1 MMTELNTSQPNR
13 GHIKGLTTQETPT
26 LETIARRRLQLWTMA
41 LVLLVSIAA
50 VLSLV
55 LFWGNSELSFSTTP
69 GIVYLG
75 VVVLVMLFG
84 AYAISKEFSLRTL
97 TEELME
103 ERVLAAGLTNS
114 LREADVQMNS
124 GRDAK
129 VRLSFEQ
136 VLDTILNCS
145 MDLLEGRSGSIML
158 LHSDNEL
165 RTVCSTGD
173 TAARGARVGLND
185 GIAGKVASSREPVL
199 VLGIFDWAHYESDP
213 QRSASAICVPLVA
226 EDELVGVL
234 NVNAKPQRKYTE
246 NDLRAL
252 SHFGQRAGAA
262 IEAARISR
270 TRPPLGSQGRY
281 HVMHDPLTGLPN
293 RELLLDRVANSIV
306 RRRPPGHAAV
316 LMFLDL
322 DDFKR
327 VNDSLGHSA
336 GDQVLIA
343 LADRLV
349 KSVRSGD
356 SVAHFGGDE
365 FAILL
370 EAKEPSEA
378 TDAAQRIL
386 EDLKKPFSI
395 EDREVKFTASVG
407 IATAKSGEMRPEEL
421 MRNAFTA
428 LHTAKERGRA
438 EIAVFEDSMHHS
450 AMNRLD
456 LEQELRQ
463 AVESGGLDVYFQPL
477 LKLSDLSV
485 YGFEALVR
493 WIHPE
498 KGVISAFNFIP
509 LAEEAGLLPVIDRM
523 VLRRTCTT
531 VRELNRTVFAARPAA
546 AHVNI
551 SPTSIRQPDFVSNLT
566 ADLAETKLDPKHLV
580 LEITESVMMH
590 DIDQAASKL
599 RAIKSMGVRLALDD
613 FGTGYSSLGYLR
625 SFPVDVVKID
635 KFFVDEIETD
645 QGATA
650 LVQAI
655 LRLGLGLTFE
665 VVAEGIE
672 TQGQMRSLVDL
683 GCRYGQGYYLAHPLS
698 TPELTE
704 FLENSGHASW
714 HAENRN

>member
-1 MMTELNTSQPNR
+1 MTERNTSQPGR
-13 GHIKGLTTQETPT
+13 GHIKGLTTLETPT
-26 LETIARRRLQLWTMA
+26 LETIASRRLQLWTMA

-55 LFWGNSELSFSTTP
+55 LFWGNSELSFSVTP

-136 VLDTILNCS
+136 VLDTILSCS
-145 MDLLEGRSGSIML
+145 MDLLEGGSGSIML

-185 GIAGKVASSREPVL
+185 GIAGKVAASREPVL
-199 VLGIFDWAHYESDP
+199 VLGIFDWAHYESDL

-262 IEAARISR
+262 IEAARIYR
-270 TRPPLGSQGRY
+270 AQPPLGSQGRY
-281 HVMHDPLTGLPN
+281 QVMHDPLTGLPN

-378 TDAAQRIL
+378 TEAAQRIL
-386 EDLKKPFSI
+386 EDLEKPFSI
-395 EDREVKFTASVG
+395 EDREVTFTASVG
-407 IATAKSGEMRPEEL
+407 IAISKSSEMRPEEL

-438 EIAVFEDSMHHS
+438 EIAVFEESMHHS

-546 AHVNI
+546 AHVNL

-566 ADLAETKLDPKHLV
+566 TDLTETKLDPKHLV

-599 RAIKSMGVRLALDD
+599 RAIKSLGVRLALDD
-613 FGTGYSSLGYLR
+613 FGTGYSSLSYLR

-655 LRLGLGLTFE
+655 LRLGVGLTFE

>member
-1 MMTELNTSQPNR
+1 MMTERNTGRPTN
-13 GHIKGLTTQETPT
+13 GHVKGLTTHESPT
-26 LETIARRRLQLWTMA
+26 LEVIAKRRLQLWTMA
-41 LVLLVSIAA
+41 LILLVTVAA

-55 LFWGNSELSFSTTP
+55 LFWGNSELTFSVTP

-75 VVVLVMLFG
+75 VVVLVLLFG
-84 AYAISKEFSLRTL
+84 AYAISKELDLRTL
-97 TEELME
+97 TEELVD

-114 LREADVQMNS
+114 LREADVLMKS
-124 GRDAK
+124 GGESNLH
-129 VRLSFEQ
+129 LSVEQ
-136 VLDTILNCS
+136 VLDTILSCS
-145 MDLLEGRSGSIML
+145 MDLLDGRSGSIML

-185 GIAGKVASSREPVL
+185 GIAGKVAATREPVL
-199 VLGIFDWAHYESDP
+199 VLGIFDWAHYDP
-213 QRSASAICVPLVA
+213 DLQRSASAICVPLVA
-226 EDELVGVL
+226 KDELIGVL
-234 NVNAKPQRKYTE
+234 NVNAKPERKYIE

-252 SHFGQRAGAA
+252 SLFGKRAGVAV
-262 IEAARISR
+262 EVARINKARRKVSN
-270 TRPPLGSQGRY
+270 QGKY

-293 RELLLDRVANSIV
+293 RTLLLDRVANTIA

-327 VNDSLGHSA
+327 VNDSLGHTA

-365 FAILL
+365 FAVLL
-370 EAKEPSEA
+370 EAKDSEEA
-378 TDAAQRIL
+378 TAAAERIL
-386 EDLKKPFSI
+386 EDLEKPFPI
-395 EDREVKFTASVG
+395 EGREVTFTASVG
-407 IATAKSGEMRPEEL
+407 IALAQSNEIRPDEL

-428 LHTAKERGRA
+428 LHTAKEQGRS
-438 EIAVFEDSMHHS
+438 EIAVFEESMHSS
-450 AMNRLD
+450 ALSRLD
-456 LEQELRQ
+456 LEQELRH
-463 AVESGGLDVYFQPL
+463 AVENRGLDVYFQPL

-493 WIHPE
+493 WIHPK
-498 KGVISAFNFIP
+498 KGVISAFDFIP
-509 LAEEAGLLPVIDRM
+509 MAEEAGLLPVIDRM

-531 VRELNRTVFAARPAA
+531 VRELNRTIFANKPAA
-546 AHVNI
+546 AHVNL

-566 ADLAETKLDPKHLV
+566 TDLTETKLDPKHLV

-599 RAIKSMGVRLALDD
+599 RAIKSLGVRLALDD
-613 FGTGYSSLGYLR
+613 FGTGYSSLSYLR

-645 QGATA
+645 EGSSA

-672 TQGQMRSLVDL
+672 TQEQMRSLIDL

-698 TPELTE
+698 SPELAE
-704 FLENSGHASW
+704 FLEHSGHAS
-714 HAENRN
+714 